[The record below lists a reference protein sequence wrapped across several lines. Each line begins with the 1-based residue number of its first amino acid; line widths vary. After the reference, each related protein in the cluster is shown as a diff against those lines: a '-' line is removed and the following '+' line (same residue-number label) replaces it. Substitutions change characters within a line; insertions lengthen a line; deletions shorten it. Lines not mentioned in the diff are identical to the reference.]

1 MMFLKYLQYY
11 TTGICTV
18 MNTVYP
24 ALGQCPTLPCRTL
37 LHYAAGVCCIML
49 RECPAL
55 CCGSVLHYLDV
66 HSVIILTAAPP
77 LCSRTLRYYRIA
89 LSDIS
94 GRIPEAFCSADPI
107 RWPVNTRSVFR
118 CAAPLRRVFLFRLQ

>member
-11 TTGICTV
+11 TIGICTV

-24 ALGQCPTLPCRTL
+24 ALGQCPALP
-37 LHYAAGVCCIML
+37 
-49 RECPAL
+49 
-55 CCGSVLHYLDV
+55 CGSVLHYLDV
-66 HSVIILTAAPP
+66 HSVTMLTAAPS